1 MQFLKIIL
9 IIVLGTYSTPMIIL
23 RILFIIGLWKMLQ
36 KSGVKSWWALIPCA
50 RNYML
55 AKCADKE
62 EEGMVLAVTDLF
74 DILASLSAILAIDRL
89 FTGIFTL
96 IASTLYIVAFI
107 YSIRVYFGII
117 DMYGVQKRWIILWMI
132 FDGIAAMIFGF
143 KSDMNPRMKVPEM
156 RSDSLSVFSGKKAA
170 EMDQGLTINLED
182 RSVFDFFKKKYLLRD
197 IHMYIRPG
205 RMVLLLGGSGAGKND
220 SERVG
225 HLCRVQKNAVRGG
238 ICPPAGPDAQQGHR
252 LSHTDG
258 HSPAQA
264 PP

>member
-132 FDGIAAMIFGF
+132 FDG
-143 KSDMNPRMKVPEM
+143 
-156 RSDSLSVFSGKKAA
+156 
-170 EMDQGLTINLED
+170 
-182 RSVFDFFKKKYLLRD
+182 
-197 IHMYIRPG
+197 
-205 RMVLLLGGSGAGKND
+205 
-220 SERVG
+220 
-225 HLCRVQKNAVRGG
+225 
-238 ICPPAGPDAQQGHR
+238 R
-252 LSHTDG
+252 L
-258 HSPAQA
+258 PVCLFR
-264 PP
+264 